1 MMPRRITLALV
12 FVSGLL
18 SVSARAETI
27 QVTISNL
34 AFSPAE
40 VNAKVGDS
48 IEWVNNDPFVHTA
61 TARNGDWNVTIAPK
75 QTQQVVLKKPGAV
88 DYYCTLHPNMK
99 GRVTVVP

>member
-1 MMPRRITLALV
+1 MMPRRIALALV
-12 FVSGLL
+12 FVSGLP
-18 SVSARAETI
+18 SVSVRAETI

-48 IEWVNNDPFVHTA
+48 IEWVNKDPFVHTA

-75 QTQQVVLKKPGAV
+75 QTEQVTLKKPGPI
-88 DYYCTLHPNMK
+88 YY
-99 GRVTVVP
+99 

>member
-1 MMPRRITLALV
+1 MLLRRIAPALV
-12 FVSGLL
+12 FALGLL

-27 QVTISNL
+27 HVTISNL

-61 TARNGDWNVTIAPK
+61 TARNGDWNVAIAPK